1 MKQIK
6 NMIPTV
12 LSRIGIEVGVT
23 LLGIGIKRLISKI
36 VKELELSEVKEATD
50 SITIE
55 DIENVILEVLKK
67 EQVLSKLP
75 RKS

>member
-1 MKQIK
+1 
-6 NMIPTV
+6 MIPTV
-12 LSRIGIEVGVT
+12 LSRIGIEVGAT